1 MRLSFFGSSGGQTV
15 RLDRARIY
23 LRPAQRSDWRA
34 WADLRRRSRAF
45 LMPWEPTWA
54 HDALSSEGFRRRLR
68 QYRFEWEQETGYSF
82 FIFLRE
88 SDALLGGVTLSNVRR
103 GVAQTGSLGYWIGED
118 YAQNGYMTEAVAAVM
133 DFAFNDLNLHRLE
146 AACLLNNEASQAL
159 LKKCGFRGHGT
170 ARQYLKINGKWQDH
184 LLFEILRN
192 DARRIEPASR
202 RASAGS
208 T

>member
-1 MRLSFFGSSGGQTV
+1 MRLSFFGSSSGQAV
-15 RLDRARIY
+15 RLERGRLY
-23 LRPAQRSDWRA
+23 LRPAQRGDWRA
-34 WADLRRRSRAF
+34 WADLRQRSRAF
-45 LMPWEPTWA
+45 LSPWEPTWA

-88 SDALLGGVTLSNVRR
+88 SDALVGGVTLSNVRR

-118 YAQNGYMTEAVAAVM
+118 YAQKGYMTAAVAAVM

-192 DARRIEPASR
+192 DSRRIESVSR
-202 RASAGS
+202 RARS
-208 T
+208 

>member
-1 MRLSFFGSSGGQTV
+1 MRLSFFGSSSGQAV

-34 WADLRRRSRAF
+34 WADLRQRSRAF
-45 LMPWEPTWA
+45 LVPWEPTWA

-133 DFAFNDLNLHRLE
+133 DFAFNELNLHRLE

-192 DARRIEPASR
+192 DARRTEPVSR
-202 RASAGS
+202 RA
-208 T
+208 

>member
-1 MRLSFFGSSGGQTV
+1 MRLSFFGSSSGQAV
-15 RLDRARIY
+15 RLERGRLY
-23 LRPAQRSDWRA
+23 LRPAQRGDWRA
-34 WADLRRRSRAF
+34 WADLRQRSRAF
-45 LMPWEPTWA
+45 LSPWEPTWA

-88 SDALLGGVTLSNVRR
+88 SDALVGGVTLSNVRR

-118 YAQNGYMTEAVAAVM
+118 YAQKGYMTEAVAAVM

-192 DARRIEPASR
+192 DARRIEPVSR
-202 RASAGS
+202 RA
-208 T
+208 

>member
-15 RLDRARIY
+15 RLDRERIY
-23 LRPAQRSDWRA
+23 LRPAQRGDWRA
-34 WADLRRRSRAF
+34 WADLRRSSRAF
-45 LMPWEPTWA
+45 LIPWEPTWA

-68 QYRFEWEQETGYSF
+68 QYRFEWEQETGYSY
-82 FIFLRE
+82 FIFMRE

-103 GVAQTGSLGYWIGED
+103 GVAQTGSLGYWIGQD
-118 YAQNGYMTEAVAAVM
+118 YAQNGYMTEAVGAVM

-192 DARRIEPASR
+192 DSRRIETVSR
-202 RASAGS
+202 RA
-208 T
+208 